1 MNLPSKAEFKV
12 LVSKEMH
19 LLLQEHE
26 CVIVPG
32 LGGIIGNYSPAYQN
46 EGDFSF
52 APANKQ
58 LIFNRNLV
66 KNDGLLIAKMSE
78 RNGFSYDETRMLL
91 DAFVL
96 ETLAMLNNFENVTL
110 PNVGTF
116 YLDTHKNLRFTQDL
130 KVNYL
135 PSSYGLFSFTAKPI
149 NRTPIAEHREET
161 SLENRGL
168 IPPVKVTN
176 RFPLKRVLQT
186 LPLIALAAFMAV
198 NASLPVGKGISMADL
213 NPFKSEQVSI
223 GKKHISPTQEHSIRK
238 ALEITEAPNAGF
250 SAENA
255 RIFIVAGC
263 FATRSNADGMVNHLN
278 DKGFDAKILDQT
290 PAGLYRVVYGNYPD
304 ITSANEEMDAIKRGM
319 NEEAWLLVL

>member
-1 MNLPSKAEFKV
+1 MNLPNSAHFKV

-19 LLLQEHE
+19 QLLQLHE
-26 CVIVPG
+26 CVIIPG

-46 EGDFSF
+46 KGDFSF

-78 RNGFSYDETRMLL
+78 HNGFSYDETRNLL

-96 ETLAMLNNFENVTL
+96 ETLAALNNFENVTL

-116 YLDTHKNLRFTQDL
+116 YLDTHKILRFTQDL

-135 PSSYGLFSFTAKPI
+135 PSSYGLFSFTAAPI
-149 NRTPIAEHREET
+149 NRTPIVERREET
-161 SLENRGL
+161 VLENRGL
-168 IPPVKVTN
+168 VPPVKVSN
-176 RFPLKRVLQT
+176 RFPLTRVLQT
-186 LPLIALAAFMAV
+186 LPLLALAAFIAINV
-198 NASLPVGKGISMADL
+198 SLPAGRGVSLADL
-213 NPFKSEQVSI
+213 NPFPAAPMAK
-223 GKKHISPTQEHSIRK
+223 GKMHIATTKPHSFRK
-238 ALEITEAPNAGF
+238 ALEITDNNTASF

-263 FATRSNADGMVNHLN
+263 FATRTNADGMVNHLS

-290 PAGLYRVVYGNYPD
+290 PAGHYRVVYGNYPD
-304 ITSANEEMDAIKRGM
+304 ITSANEEMNAIKRGM

>member
-19 LLLQEHE
+19 LLLQAHE

-32 LGGIIGNYSPAYQN
+32 LGGIIGNYTPAYQN
-46 EGDFSF
+46 KADFSF

-78 RNGFSYDETRMLL
+78 RNGFSYDETRILL

-96 ETLAMLNNFENVTL
+96 DTLAALNNFENVTL

-135 PSSYGLFSFTAKPI
+135 PSAYGLFSFTVAPI
-149 NRTPIAEHREET
+149 NRAPIAERREET
-161 SLENRGL
+161 VLENRGL
-168 IPPVKVTN
+168 VPPVKVSN

-186 LPLIALAAFMAV
+186 LPLVALAAFMAINV
-198 NASLPVGKGISMADL
+198 SLPMGQGISLADL
-213 NPFKSEQVSI
+213 NPFPAAPMAK
-223 GKKHISPTQEHSIRK
+223 GKRHIDTNKPHSFRK
-238 ALEITEAPNAGF
+238 ALEITDNNTASF

-263 FATRSNADGMVNHLN
+263 FATRTNADGMVNHLS

-304 ITSANEEMDAIKRGM
+304 IASANEEMNAIKRGM